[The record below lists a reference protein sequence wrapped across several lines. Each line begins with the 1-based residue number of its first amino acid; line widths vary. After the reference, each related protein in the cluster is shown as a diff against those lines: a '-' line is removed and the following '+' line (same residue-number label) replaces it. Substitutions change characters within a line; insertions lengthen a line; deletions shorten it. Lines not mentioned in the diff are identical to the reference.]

1 MQKTRF
7 YKIITVLFCLSLIFS
22 LNSCKRDN
30 EQIKIQK
37 MPDRCVYF
45 IGETPQLDGMELSAV
60 KNGKRETVKVTEEM
74 LGSESEIVFAKAG
87 AVTLTLDY
95 ENTVISFEI
104 YVDDSL
110 ENHKA
115 YALSSLSEWAE
126 KNASDDA
133 SRSIIELAKDKISK
147 SETHNDIVLAE
158 EDAKKLASDYIAIIK
173 AEQTL
178 YNSRVAML
186 ERFSN
191 FDFSEFT
198 LDQIDSLTAAIKA
211 NELLVNSADTPE
223 EIERIGNELAAK
235 AEEMK
240 ADKHNETIFEFEREF
255 NSVYGKKSAF
265 YPSDEYNLLISALIE
280 AEKAIRQST
289 TLDEADV
296 ISRRFL
302 DETAPEFNTY
312 PDVIFK
318 KLNALKSSDLIY
330 GEGKERLNEIS
341 NDIFTLINNVDGAAV
356 NTGALDGIEDL
367 SSLEKITGI
376 KSLPSYI
383 SICKYENESTYTDI
397 ITEALQLYE
406 NYKKLEQANTEAKA
420 VISAIDNIGVVRLD
434 SQEKITDARNAY
446 NAWSKKFS
454 IKDSSPNAFIVSNY
468 DKLLDAEKEIKELP
482 EKAKAAA
489 EALRNEIKALLEKS
503 IIYSDTEKGVIDDI
517 EAAYA
522 SYNKWIDTYGD
533 SIDKYLNDG
542 VNYKLKLD
550 SYNNEYKAIE
560 EMANSV
566 LEKAEE
572 IRSLLTQMNYDNYAV
587 ISEKVDK
594 DYLELSALYDKFKNT
609 NSFVV
614 DKVSEYP
621 LIKNEILQAKYNVH
635 SERYSALIKNE
646 YDGYVK
652 LIDTSSAFRTH
663 RSNLRDVYD
672 SVKES
677 FDSAFSLSK
686 SIEVN
691 LNALK
696 TCYDE
701 KSRELENLYKNYCYD
716 FEEYSAKAKLADLSR
731 EYENKISIF
740 KIDSIIKSA
749 EDKISSLSKKTTLE
763 DYTEG
768 LRSIVEEAEAKL
780 KNENN
785 S

>member
-1 MQKTRF
+1 MKKTRF
-7 YKIITVLFCLSLIFS
+7 YKIIIALFCLSLIFS

-37 MPDRCVYF
+37 MPVRCVF
-45 IGETPQLDGMELSAV
+45 FVGETPQLDGMELSAV
-60 KNGKRETVKVTEEM
+60 KNGEMETVKVTEEM
-74 LGSESEIVFAKAG
+74 LGSENKIVFAKAG

-95 ENTVISFEI
+95 ENTAISFEI

-115 YALSSLSEWAE
+115 YALSSLSEWSE
-126 KNASDDA
+126 KNVLDDA
-133 SRSIIELAKDKISK
+133 SRSIIELGKEKISK
-147 SETHNDIVLAE
+147 SETHKDIVSAE
-158 EDAKKLASDYIAIIK
+158 KDTKRLASDYIAIIK

-178 YNSRVAML
+178 YNSKVAML
-186 ERFSN
+186 ESFSD
-191 FDFSEFT
+191 FDFSELT
-198 LDQIDSLTAAIKA
+198 LDQIDSLTATIEASVV
-211 NELLVNSADTPE
+211 LVNSAETPE
-223 EIERIGNELAAK
+223 EIEQIGAEITAR

-240 ADKHNETIFEFEREF
+240 ADKHNEAIFELEREF
-255 NSVYGKKSAF
+255 NSVYGEKSAF
-265 YPSDEYNLLISALIE
+265 YTSDEYTLLISALIE
-280 AEKAIRQST
+280 AEKSIREMT
-289 TLDEADV
+289 TPNEADV

-302 DETAPEFNTY
+302 DETAPNFDTY

-341 NDIFTLINNVDGAAV
+341 NDIFTLINNVDGASV
-356 NTGALDGIEDL
+356 NTGELDGIEDL
-367 SSLEKITGI
+367 ASLEKITGI
-376 KSLPSYI
+376 KSLLSYI
-383 SICKYENESTYTDI
+383 SICKYENESAYTDI

-420 VISAIDNIGVVRLD
+420 VINTIDNIGVVRLD
-434 SQEKITDARNAY
+434 SEEKITNARNAY

-489 EALRNEIKALLEKS
+489 EALRSEIKALLEKN
-503 IIYSDTEKGVIDDI
+503 IVYSDTEKGVKSDI
-517 EAAYA
+517 ESAYA
-522 SYNKWIDTYGD
+522 LYNKWIDTYGD
-533 SIDKYLNDG
+533 SIDTYLNDG

-566 LEKAEE
+566 LKKMEE
-572 IRSLLTQMNYDNYAV
+572 IRSLLTQLNYDNYVA
-587 ISEKVDK
+587 ISGKADK
-594 DYLELSALYDKFKNT
+594 DYLELSTLYDKFKNA
-609 NSFVV
+609 NCFIV

-621 LIKNEILQAKYNVH
+621 LIKNEILQAKYNAH
-635 SERYSALIKNE
+635 SERYIALIKTE

-652 LIDTSSAFRTH
+652 LIDTNSAFRTH

-677 FDSAFSLSK
+677 FDSAFSLSS

-696 TCYDE
+696 TSYDE
-701 KSRELENLYKNYCYD
+701 KSQELKNLYNNYCYD

-731 EYENKISIF
+731 EYESKLSIF

-763 DYTEG
+763 IYTEG
-768 LRSIVEEAEAKL
+768 LKSIIEEAKAKL
-780 KNENN
+780 ESEYN